1 MAFQA
6 TLEQLQNI
14 DLAELDFA
22 SIGVWPLP
30 VRVAL
35 LALLALVVLSGAYF
49 FHIKDLNTRLD
60 TARLQEQQ
68 LRQEFETKAFEA
80 ANLDAYRRQMAELEA
95 SFEVLRAQ
103 FPSDTEVPG
112 LLEDITGIGLGS
124 SLNITSI
131 ELQPERAAEL
141 YVELPIMITAR
152 GGYHDFGS
160 FISGV
165 AGLSRI
171 VTLHDFDIASAEEG
185 GLLAMNIEAR
195 TYRYKSQDE

>member
-1 MAFQA
+1 MAFRD

-14 DLAELDFA
+14 DLAELDFEN
-22 SIGVWPLP
+22 IGVWPYP
-30 VRVAL
+30 VRVIL
-35 LALLALVVLSGAYF
+35 LVLLVILVLLGTYF
-49 FHIKDLNTRLD
+49 FHIQDLNAQLD
-60 TARLQEQQ
+60 SEKQRETQLKQQ
-68 LRQEFETKAFEA
+68 FENKAHQA
-80 ANLDAYRRQMAELEA
+80 ANLDAYRKQMAELEE

-112 LLEDITGIGLGS
+112 LLEDITEIGLGS

-141 YVELPIMITAR
+141 YVELPIKITAE

-171 VTLHDFDIASAEEG
+171 VTLHDYEITSTKNS
-185 GLLAMNIEAR
+185 GLLKMDIEAR
-195 TYRYKSQDE
+195 TYRYKLQDE